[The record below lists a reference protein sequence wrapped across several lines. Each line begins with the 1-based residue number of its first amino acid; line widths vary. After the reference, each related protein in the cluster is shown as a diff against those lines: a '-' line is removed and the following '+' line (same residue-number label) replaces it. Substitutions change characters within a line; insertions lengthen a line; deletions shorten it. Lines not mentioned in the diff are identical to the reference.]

1 MIIDTHVHYDDEAF
15 DADREELLQSL
26 AGVGVGRVIDIGST
40 AESLD
45 KVVALTERYDF
56 VYGAVGLH
64 PDEVGDLTDE
74 VIKKLEVKAQA
85 EM

>member
-26 AGVGVGRVIDIGST
+26 AEAGVGRVIDIGST

-64 PDEVGDLTDE
+64 PD
-74 VIKKLEVKAQA
+74 
-85 EM
+85 